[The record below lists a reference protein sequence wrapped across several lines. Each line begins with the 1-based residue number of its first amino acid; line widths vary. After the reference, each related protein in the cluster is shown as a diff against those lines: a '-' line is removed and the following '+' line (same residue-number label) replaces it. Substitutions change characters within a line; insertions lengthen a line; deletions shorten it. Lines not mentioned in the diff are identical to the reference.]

1 MDKESTHRLM
11 LRARLSHA
19 VADLEEALTLLDND
33 ATEAAAI
40 ASAVAFVEMARARLT
55 DGNRPTEALP
65 RPTIN
70 VVPPPR
76 QT

>member
-1 MDKESTHRLM
+1 MNNDRSRALA

-33 ATEAAAI
+33 ANEAAAI
-40 ASAVAFVEMARARLT
+40 ASAVAFVETARAKLDER
-55 DGNRPTEALP
+55 NRPTEALP
-65 RPTIN
+65 RPTIT
-70 VVPPPR
+70 VAPPR